1 MSLERNSK
9 LINKKFIHYLIPS
22 IVMIFAMSFSS
33 LLDGILIGNMI
44 SGEALAATS
53 LVMPVLYIIQAPGF
67 AIGVGGSIVIANKLG
82 KRDIEGAKKAF
93 SLSLIIGVA
102 ISLVFAALSFV
113 ISDPLAKLFGEASY
127 EFSYQYIFMYLLTD
141 PIITLALL
149 LGNFMAV
156 DNNPR
161 TSSIFFVVS
170 NVAKIGLEVLLI
182 YLLNGSNNGMYGAA
196 LSTGAGFL
204 VAFAVIP
211 FYLKS
216 KKRMLKFTFK
226 IRKEKVWDI
235 FKSSSTSGLNMVL
248 TAIQSFIVNIYIGKL
263 ITAPVDL
270 LAFGLIANVVFVF
283 DLFCGGIISVIPTMV
298 GIFYGEKDLYSLK
311 SITRKI
317 YLVNIGVTSV
327 ILAFILIAPNVYC
340 YIFGYADEANMEYV
354 SMLIRIYLISF
365 IPYEIN
371 KFSMNYYPS
380 IDKNIPSLIVVFL
393 RELVIVLP
401 LTLVLLFSN
410 GILGYTIACSVNEI
424 ATVVIT
430 YIFILIYNKK
440 KHTHGI
446 FMFENDEVESFET
459 SLDNDITN
467 AALISEELTKFAKSV
482 GVEERDA
489 QVVGL
494 AGEEMVNNIITY
506 GYRHNHKY
514 WIDVALKKVND
525 TLILRIRDDGMP
537 FDPTKY
543 EFDNDENYST
553 SGIQL
558 ISALTDKMTYMR
570 ILSFNNTIFEINL
583 GGDHDGDSN

>member
-9 LINKKFIHYLIPS
+9 LINRKFIHYLIPS
-22 IVMIFAMSFSS
+22 ILMIFAMQFSS
-33 LLDGILIGNMI
+33 LLDGVLVGNMI

-67 AIGVGGSIVIANKLG
+67 AIGIGGSIVIANKLG

-102 ISLVFAALSFV
+102 LSLVFAALAFFV
-113 ISDPLAKLFGEASY
+113 SKPLAVLFGEASY
-127 EFSYQYIFMYLLTD
+127 EYSYQYIFMYLLID

-161 TSSIFFVVS
+161 LSSIFFIIS
-170 NVAKIGLEVLLI
+170 NAAKIGLEILLI
-182 YLLNGSNNGMYGAA
+182 KVLNKTGNGLYGSA

-211 FYLKS
+211 FYMKS
-216 KKRMLKFTFK
+216 KKRMLNFTFK
-226 IRKEKVWDI
+226 VKGERIWEI
-235 FKSSSTSGLNMVL
+235 FKSSSTQGLNMILMAV
-248 TAIQSFIVNIYIGKL
+248 QMFVVNIYIGKL

-270 LAFGLIANVVFVF
+270 VAFGLIANVIFVF
-283 DLFCGGIISVIPTMV
+283 DLFCGGIITVIPNMV
-298 GIFYGEKDLYSLK
+298 SILYGEKDYYSLR

-317 YLVNIGVTSV
+317 YLINVFVTVV
-327 ILAFILIAPNVYC
+327 ISLFIVLLPQVYC
-340 YIFGYADEANMEYV
+340 YIFGYTDQENMKYV
-354 SMLIRIYLISF
+354 SMLIRIYLIAF

-380 IDKNIPSLIVVFL
+380 IDKNLPSLIVVLL

-401 LTLVLLFSN
+401 VTLVLLFTN
-410 GILGYTIACSVNEI
+410 GLLGYSIAY
-424 ATVVIT
+424 VIT
-430 YIFILIYNKK
+430 EAAAMFITYGFILIYNKRTK
-440 KHTHGI
+440 TRGI
-446 FMFENDEVESFET
+446 FMFEKGDVESYDV
-459 SLDNDITN
+459 SLDNNIKN
-467 AALISEELTKFAKSV
+467 ASVISSELTKFAKEH
-482 GVEERDA
+482 GVEERES

-494 AGEEMVNNIITY
+494 AAEEIVNNIITY
-506 GYRHNHKY
+506 GYKHKGRN
-514 WIDVALKKVND
+514 WIDVGLKRVND
-525 TLILRIRDDGMP
+525 TLILRIRDDGLP

-543 EFDNDENYST
+543 EFDNNENYST

-558 ISALTDKMTYMR
+558 ISKLTDKMTYMR
-570 ILSFNNTIFEINL
+570 VLSLNNTIFEIKIGRN
-583 GGDHDGDSN
+583 D